1 MSRILATHYCAAASG
16 ATLQKDFPL
25 SMPSLPTLPAALPRR
40 GGPLTRAFG
49 RSILRLAGWRLEGI
63 IPDRAKLVVIAA
75 PHRSNWDFVIGLA
88 AKFALGLEVSFLGKH
103 TLFRGPAGWLF
114 RYWGGIPVDR
124 RAPQATVST
133 AVARFA
139 SADRMVLAIAPEGTR
154 KAVEWKTGFWHIAH
168 GAGVPILP
176 VAFDWGAHV
185 IRFMPMLETT
195 ELEAD
200 MTRLRELYRGT
211 PGRGDTSGLGLK

>member
-1 MSRILATHYCAAASG
+1 M
-16 ATLQKDFPL
+16 Q
-25 SMPSLPTLPAALPRR
+25 SLPTLPAAVPRR

-49 RSILRLAGWRLEGI
+49 RLILRLAGWRIEGVV
-63 IPDRAKLVVIAA
+63 PDRAKLVIIAA

-88 AKFALGLEVSFLGKH
+88 AKFALGIDVAFLAKH
-103 TLFRGPAGWLF
+103 TLFRGPAGWFF

-139 SADRMVLAIAPEGTR
+139 SSERLLLTVAPEGTR
-154 KAVEWKTGFWHIAH
+154 KAVEWKTGFWHIAR

-176 VAFDWGAHV
+176 VAFDWGQHV
-185 IRFMPMLETT
+185 IRFMPMLEPA

-200 MTRLRELYRGT
+200 MKRLREMYRSVR
-211 PGRGDTSGLGLK
+211 GRGERAGLD